1 MGILKAFFNNT
12 RKPKGLLG
20 RCMVGSMNRAHA
32 ALADWGLSYLPETG
46 PTEIAELF
54 CENTLLRLAPPWTI
68 QKYLWKRPDV

>member
-32 ALADWGLSYLPETG
+32 ALAD
-46 PTEIAELF
+46 
-54 CENTLLRLAPPWTI
+54 
-68 QKYLWKRPDV
+68 